1 MGPHARQVAL
11 SAREKELWRAFLRF
25 SGSVT
30 SAVER
35 DLFAAA
41 GLSGADFQILARLH
55 ESEERRMSQKQLGE
69 LVGWTA
75 TRMSHQLAR
84 MQKRGFVDRAA
95 AGRGRLMTISLTDT
109 GRQTYES
116 ALPAHAQSVRAH
128 FLRHL
133 DATSEHG
140 ALRFLRDD
148 GSFILT
154 EADDS
159 VS

>member
-1 MGPHARQVAL
+1 MGPNPREAAL
-11 SAREKELWRAFLRF
+11 SAREKELWRAFVRF

-35 DLFAAA
+35 ELFAAA

-55 ESEERRMSQKQLGE
+55 ESEGQRMSQKQLGE

-109 GRQTYES
+109 GQRTYES

-133 DATSEHG
+133 DAKSG
-140 ALRFLRDD
+140 DSALRFMRED
-148 GSFILT
+148 GSSVIT

-159 VS
+159 VP